1 MGRAT
6 GFEDVP
12 SRYDGV
18 ALEEQV
24 LALWREHDVFNE
36 AQRLSEGRPLYCWNE
51 GPPTANGRPGI
62 HHVLARTFKDV
73 FPRFKHMQGYHCPR
87 KAGWDTHG
95 LPVEHEI
102 EKELGIFDKAE
113 IERRVGVA
121 EFTRRCR
128 ESVMRYIGDWE
139 KMTERMG
146 FWVNMRDAYY
156 TLDNAFIESVWW
168 LLRQIWDKGLIYQG
182 YKVVPYDPRIGATL
196 SSHEVA
202 LGYKEVEDPSI
213 HVRFPVEGEERTSF
227 LVWTTTPWTLPS
239 NLALAVHPE
248 VDYVYARVKGDGEE
262 GETLILAEA
271 LAGSALRDDGYTVE
285 KRVKGADLEGMRYVR
300 LFDHLPAEGPIC
312 RVWAADFV
320 TVEDGTGIVHCAPA
334 YGEDDIRLCQAKG
347 LPVVHGVGLDG
358 CFVPEVEPVAGKFF
372 KDADPI
378 LIALLEERG
387 LMYRSERYRHNYPH
401 GWRTGDPLIYYAKHA
416 WYIETSRFRD
426 RMVALNRTI
435 HWVPETIRD
444 GRFGNWLANNVDWAL
459 SRERFWGTP
468 LPVWTDGEGG
478 FMCIGSVAEL
488 ESLCGRSLR
497 NVDLHRP
504 AVDEITFTHPDT
516 GRTWRRVPEVID
528 CWFDSGA
535 MSYAQ
540 FHYPFENRERFEN
553 RFPADYICEAI
564 DQTRGWFYSLHAIA
578 ALVSD
583 SVAYRNCVCLAHIVD
598 KDGRKMSKSQGNIVD
613 PYDVF
618 DHVGADPLRW
628 YLACRIA
635 PEVQKRISVDFVRDV
650 ASGFINTWW
659 NTYAF
664 FVMYAKL
671 DKVDLGRGACG
682 GTRERQVRESD
693 ANLDAVGPGRD
704 VRGVAR
710 ERQVRESG
718 ANLDAVDPGRDVPLA
733 ERPEIDRWALAL
745 LHRTVVEVT
754 EALEGYDVLA
764 AGKAIESFVD
774 QLSNWYV
781 RRNRRRFWKA
791 AAGRD
796 KQAAYLTLYECLHTA
811 NRLMAPIMPFISE
824 AVHQNLVRGVDAT
837 ACLSVHM
844 SAWPKPDPEA
854 RDDALLAEIDAV
866 QRVVGLGRAARNRSG
881 VRVRQPLSRLLVRTP
896 GETEAAVLARFD
908 AQILEEL
915 NVKALEMLAPDA
927 ELVGYRIKPN
937 LPRLGKRY
945 GKRIPA
951 IRAALANADAGA
963 IAAAV
968 AAGRTFAVEIALSG
982 GGSSGEAAGG
992 GAGSS
997 GEAAGGET
1005 VSGAGSSAEAAVGEA
1020 VSGAGLPAEAAGSE
1034 ALTFEPEDV
1043 LVETTSAEGY
1053 ACAEEGGWLVG
1064 LDTTLTDALEREG
1077 LARELVRTVQ
1087 EARKQAGL
1095 EVSDRITL
1103 RIDGSAGVAAALDA
1117 HRGYVMEETLATGWG
1132 GADWPPAYSVEHALG
1147 AERWT
1152 IGLARV
1158 EGR

>member
-1 MGRAT
+1 MEGTTGRAT
-6 GFEDVP
+6 GFTDVP

-18 ALEEQV
+18 KIEEEV
-24 LALWREHDVFNE
+24 LATWREHDVFNE
-36 AQRLSEGRPLYCWNE
+36 AQRRSEGRPLYCWNE

-62 HHVLARTFKDV
+62 HHVLARTFKDI
-73 FPRFKHMQGYHCPR
+73 FPRFKHMRGYHCPR

-113 IERRVGVA
+113 IERQVGVA

-139 KMTERMG
+139 RMTERMG
-146 FWVNMRDAYY
+146 FWVNMGDAYY
-156 TLDNAFIESVWW
+156 TLDNSFIESVWW

-202 LGYKEVEDPSI
+202 LGYKEVEDPSVY
-213 HVRFPVEGEERTSF
+213 VRFPVEGEEGTSF

-239 NLALAVHPE
+239 NLALAVHPD
-248 VDYVYARVKGDGEE
+248 VDYVFVRTGSASGERSPGPGRE
-262 GETLILAEA
+262 AGSTASTGPASSRGGETFIVAEA
-271 LAGSALRDDGYTVE
+271 LAAAVLGDIGYTVE
-285 KRVKGADLEGMRYVR
+285 KRVKGADLEGMRYTR
-300 LFDHLPAEGPIC
+300 LFDHLPADGPIC
-312 RVWAADFV
+312 RVWTADFV
-320 TVEDGTGIVHCAPA
+320 TIEDGTGIVHCAPA
-334 YGEDDIRLCQAKG
+334 YGDDDIRLCQAKG

-372 KDADPI
+372 KDADPV
-378 LIALLEERG
+378 LIADLEARG
-387 LMYRSERYRHNYPH
+387 LMYRSERYVHNYPH

-416 WYIETSRFRD
+416 WYIETSRIRD
-426 RMVALNRTI
+426 RMVELNRTI
-435 HWVPETIRD
+435 NWVPETIRE

-468 LPVWTDGEGG
+468 LPVWTDGEGD
-478 FMCIGSVAEL
+478 FMCIGSIAEL
-488 ESLCGRSLR
+488 EALCGRSLAE
-497 NVDLHRP
+497 VDLHRP
-504 AVDEITFTHPDT
+504 AVDEITFVHPDN
-516 GRTWRRVPEVID
+516 GRTYRRVPEVID

-540 FHYPFENRERFEN
+540 FHYPFENRELFAS

-583 SVAYRNCVCLAHIVD
+583 SVAYRNCICLAHIVD
-598 KDGRKMSKSQGNIVD
+598 ADGKKMSKSQGNIVN

-635 PEVQKRISVDFVRDV
+635 PEAQKRISVDFVRGV

-671 DKVDLGRGACG
+671 DRIDM
-682 GTRERQVRESD
+682 SD
-693 ANLDAVGPGRD
+693 GIPI
-704 VRGVAR
+704 
-710 ERQVRESG
+710 
-718 ANLDAVDPGRDVPLA
+718 A

-745 LHRTVVEVT
+745 LHRTVTEVT
-754 EALEGYDVLA
+754 DALEAYDVYR
-764 AGKAIESFVD
+764 AGRAIESFVD

-791 AAGRD
+791 AAGPD
-796 KQAAYLTLYECLHTA
+796 KQAAYLTLYECLHTV
-811 NRLMAPIMPFISE
+811 NRLMAPIMPFITE
-824 AVHQNLVRGVDAT
+824 TVHRNLVRGVDDA
-837 ACLSVHM
+837 APPSVHM
-844 SAWPKPDPEA
+844 SEWPAPDPAA
-854 RDDALLAEIDAV
+854 RNDALIAEIDVV
-866 QRVVGLGRAARNRSG
+866 QRVVGLGRAARNSSG

-896 GETEAAVLARFD
+896 DEGSAAFVTRHE

-915 NVKALEMLAPDA
+915 NVKGVEMLAPDA
-927 ELVGYRIKPN
+927 ELVSYRIKPN
-937 LPRLGKRY
+937 LPRIGKRF
-945 GKRIPA
+945 GKRVPA
-951 IRAALANADAGA
+951 IRDALAAADGSA
-963 IAAAV
+963 IAASV
-968 AAGRTFAVEIALSG
+968 AAGRTFEVQ
-982 GGSSGEAAGG
+982 
-992 GAGSS
+992 
-997 GEAAGGET
+997 AGGET
-1005 VSGAGSSAEAAVGEA
+1005 V
-1020 VSGAGLPAEAAGSE
+1020 
-1034 ALTFEPEDV
+1034 TFEPEDV
-1043 LVETTSAEGY
+1043 LVESTSAEGY
-1053 ACAEEGGWLVG
+1053 SSAEEGGYLVG
-1064 LDTTLTDALEREG
+1064 LDTTLTETLEREG

-1095 EVSDRITL
+1095 DVSDRITL
-1103 RIDGSAGVAAALDA
+1103 RIEGTPEVAAALDA
-1117 HRGYVMEETLATGWG
+1117 HRDYVMEETLATGWG
-1132 GADWPPAYSVEHALG
+1132 EMGWSPVYTVEHRLG
-1147 AERWT
+1147 AGKWT
-1152 IGLARV
+1152 IGLARAD
-1158 EGR
+1158 GC

>member
-1 MGRAT
+1 MEGATERTT
-6 GFEDVP
+6 GFTDVP

-18 ALEEQV
+18 KLEEEV
-24 LALWREHDVFNE
+24 LALWREHDMFNE
-36 AQRLSEGRPLYCWNE
+36 AQRRSEGRPLYCWNE

-62 HHVLARTFKDV
+62 HHVLARTFKDI

-113 IERRVGVA
+113 IERQVGVA

-139 KMTERMG
+139 RMTERMG
-146 FWVNMRDAYY
+146 FWVNMGDAYY
-156 TLDNAFIESVWW
+156 TLDNSFIESVWW
-168 LLRQIWDKGLIYQG
+168 LLRRIWDKGLIYQG

-213 HVRFPVEGEERTSF
+213 YVRFPVEGEERTSF

-248 VDYVYARVKGDGEE
+248 VDYVYVRTGSVPDASTRSEGQVAASSPRTAARLADSPG
-262 GETLILAEA
+262 GETVILAEA
-271 LAGSALRDDGYTVE
+271 LVDAVLRDAEHTIV
-285 KRVKGADLEGMRYVR
+285 KRVKGADLEGTRYTR
-300 LFDHLPAEGPIC
+300 LFDYLPADGPIC

-320 TVEDGTGIVHCAPA
+320 TIEDGTGIVHCAPA
-334 YGEDDIRLCQAKG
+334 YGEDDIRLCQSKG

-378 LIALLEERG
+378 LVADLDERG
-387 LMYRSERYRHNYPH
+387 LMFRSERYLHNYPH

-416 WYIETSRFRD
+416 WYIGTSRIRD
-426 RMVALNRTI
+426 RMVELNRTI
-435 HWVPETIRD
+435 NWVPETIRD

-468 LPVWTDGEGG
+468 LPVWTDGEGD
-478 FMCIGSVAEL
+478 FMCVGSIAEL
-488 ESLCGRSLR
+488 EALCGRSLEE
-497 NVDLHRP
+497 VDLHRP
-504 AVDEITFTHPDT
+504 AVDEITFVHPDN
-516 GRTWRRVPEVID
+516 GRTYRRVPEVID

-540 FHYPFENRERFEN
+540 FHYPFENQELFES

-583 SVAYRNCVCLAHIVD
+583 SVAYRNCICLAHIMD
-598 KDGRKMSKSQGNIVD
+598 RDGKKMSKSLGNIVD

-635 PEVQKRISVDFVRDV
+635 PEVQKRISVDFVRGV

-671 DKVDLGRGACG
+671 DRIDL
-682 GTRERQVRESD
+682 TD
-693 ANLDAVGPGRD
+693 
-704 VRGVAR
+704 
-710 ERQVRESG
+710 
-718 ANLDAVDPGRDVPLA
+718 DVPLA

-745 LHRTVVEVT
+745 LHRTVADVT
-754 EALEGYDVLA
+754 DALEAYDVFA
-764 AGKAIESFVD
+764 AGRAIESFVD

-796 KQAAYLTLYECLHTA
+796 KQAAYLTLFECLHTV
-811 NRLMAPIMPFISE
+811 NRLMAPVMPFIAE
-824 AVHQNLVRGVDAT
+824 TVHQNLVRGVDA
-837 ACLSVHM
+837 AAPLSVHM
-844 SAWPKPDPEA
+844 SEWPVPDPAA
-854 RDDALLAEIDAV
+854 RDDSLIAEIAVV
-866 QRVVGLGRAARNRSG
+866 QRVVGLGRAARNSSG

-896 GETEAAVLARFD
+896 DEASGAYVARHE

-915 NVKALEMLAPDA
+915 NVKAVEMLAADA
-927 ELVGYRIKPN
+927 ELLSYRVKPN
-937 LPRLGKRY
+937 LPRIGKRF
-945 GKRIPA
+945 GKRVPV
-951 IRAALANADAGA
+951 IRDALGAADGSA
-963 IAAAV
+963 IAVAV
-968 AAGRTFAVEIALSG
+968 AAGRTFDLE
-982 GGSSGEAAGG
+982 
-992 GAGSS
+992 
-997 GEAAGGET
+997 AGGE
-1005 VSGAGSSAEAAVGEA
+1005 AI
-1020 VSGAGLPAEAAGSE
+1020 
-1034 ALTFEPEDV
+1034 TFEPEDV
-1043 LVETTSAEGY
+1043 LVESTSAQGY
-1053 ACAEEGGWLVG
+1053 ACAEEGGYLVG
-1064 LDTTLTDALEREG
+1064 LDTSLTDALEREG

-1095 EVSDRITL
+1095 DVSDRIAL
-1103 RIDGSAGVAAALDA
+1103 RIEGTPEVTAALDA
-1117 HRGYVMEETLATGWG
+1117 HRAYVMEETLATGWG
-1132 GADWPPAYSVEHALG
+1132 GTDWSPAYAVEHSLG
-1147 AERWT
+1147 AGRWT

-1158 EGR
+1158 DNR